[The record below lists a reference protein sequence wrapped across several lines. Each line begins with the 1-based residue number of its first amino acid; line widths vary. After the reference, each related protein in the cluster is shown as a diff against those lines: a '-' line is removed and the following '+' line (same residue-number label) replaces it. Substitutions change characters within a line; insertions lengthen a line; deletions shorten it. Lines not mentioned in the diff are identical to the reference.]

1 VVNIVT
7 GGGFNFGYQLLITN
21 PAQLAFIQFLND
33 SYAETHGVRED
44 RATLEFLWGVI
55 VSTFFWGATVGAL
68 LIQTTADRLGRKNG
82 IIFTFVVQIIA
93 VALEIFSFF
102 ANSYIVYSVARIVLG
117 AAISIS
123 LGIAPMFIIEC
134 SPVGCRGMI
143 SMATGVLLQLG
154 LVVGSITAMPE
165 VWGTVDSWWLVYGLE
180 LFLTIFITVLIL
192 FIPESPSFLLTKDK
206 KRLAEKSILFYH
218 GVSKAETEPLM
229 SDMKKGVEGDKPLGQ
244 NVLCGF
250 LVRHRIMMDKTMPA
264 VAAVNA
270 FAFEILL
277 NVGLSPL
284 HASLG
289 NLAIC
294 VMAVRIDAD
303 RFSFS
308 ALCGIGPSDTVLI
321 SGFHVHVR
329 QVIRKQWIGW
339 CVVLSICVFNL
350 VFATGPGPLCFFV
363 PGELVSHKA
372 RAATYTWLN
381 IVMNGFRSLLL
392 IVYFPIQIALGGP
405 LCYFLL
411 FFPPCAITVAIC
423 YFFLPET
430 TGLTPEQAR
439 VACIDFLASVTRTS
453 KRRSSRR
460 SWSQTRKFPSV
471 PFFSL

>member
-1 VVNIVT
+1 
-7 GGGFNFGYQLLITN
+7 GGFNFGYQLLITN

-55 VSTFFWGATVGAL
+55 VSTFFWGAT
-68 LIQTTADRLGRKNG
+68 
-82 IIFTFVVQIIA
+82 
-93 VALEIFSFF
+93 
-102 ANSYIVYSVARIVLG
+102 ANSYIVFSISRIVLG

-206 KRLAEKSILFYH
+206 KRLAERSILFYH

-229 SDMKKGVEGDKPLGQ
+229 SDMKKGVEGDKPLGLFEIFMDKTW
-244 NVLCGF
+244 LCGF
-250 LVRHRIMMDKTMPA
+250 LVGIAIMSGTILCG

-289 NLAIC
+289 NLTIC
-294 VMAVRIDAD
+294 VMAVARVAMH
-303 RFSFS
+303 R
-308 ALCGIGPSDTVLI
+308 LP
-321 SGFHVHVR
+321 GFCDKDIKEVEE
-329 QVIRKQWIGW
+329 
-339 CVVLSICVFNL
+339 N
-350 VFATGPGPLCFFV
+350 
-363 PGELVSHKA
+363 ELVS
-372 RAATYTWLN
+372 
-381 IVMNGFRSLLL
+381 
-392 IVYFPIQIALGGP
+392 
-405 LCYFLL
+405 
-411 FFPPCAITVAIC
+411 
-423 YFFLPET
+423 
-430 TGLTPEQAR
+430 
-439 VACIDFLASVTRTS
+439 D
-453 KRRSSRR
+453 
-460 SWSQTRKFPSV
+460 
-471 PFFSL
+471 